1 MLSQPWTP
9 PPDIHGYFAGGKSW
23 GDKGDVL
30 SYNPTNY
37 RVDTPIGRTYNGYAN
52 IVYADIDVYD
62 PPFGPKLDRGR
73 SANDFEYYDTFL
85 KWASAFVYRETFR
98 VDGDCAANCGAPNDP
113 YDGCIIATTYD
124 RVLASK
130 DRIRL
135 WQTFYYGIDAVH
147 RGSTIVHEVRHAD
160 GVSHSGNCPR
170 NGSCDPRWTHRGAN
184 TFEMLWLAAYYH
196 TPIDHP
202 YIDQARR
209 DRAEV
214 IFENV
219 RANGFGTT
227 PAWVL
232 GNFIF
237 INLIPDYYLEYAICS
252 EDPYNVHAC
261 LIWC

>member
-1 MLSQPWTP
+1 
-9 PPDIHGYFAGGKSW
+9 
-23 GDKGDVL
+23 
-30 SYNPTNY
+30 
-37 RVDTPIGRTYNGYAN
+37 
-52 IVYADIDVYD
+52 
-62 PPFGPKLDRGR
+62 
-73 SANDFEYYDTFL
+73 
-85 KWASAFVYRETFR
+85 
-98 VDGDCAANCGAPNDP
+98 
-113 YDGCIIATTYD
+113 
-124 RVLASK
+124 
-130 DRIRL
+130 
-135 WQTFYYGIDAVH
+135 
-147 RGSTIVHEVRHAD
+147 
-160 GVSHSGNCPR
+160 
-170 NGSCDPRWTHRGAN
+170 
-184 TFEMLWLAAYYH
+184 MLWLAAYYH

-261 LIWC
+261 LICC